1 MKKIQHTRGTDPEFF
16 MVDKVTGKLVS
27 AIPYVD
33 GVKYEPKKLKCGG
46 TVIRDNVALEFATPP
61 TGNEDDFVESVRTC
75 IREVRKLIPKK
86 FDIQAL
92 PSGNFDEDQLDNDE
106 AKQFGCEPDY
116 DAWKLKMNK
125 PPDSEELTLRT
136 CGGHIHIGRVEGD
149 GNDFLHDPYGRADT
163 IKVMDAVHG
172 IISAILDNS
181 SAALKRKELYGKA
194 GCHRPTEYGVEY
206 RTLSNY
212 WLKSPQLV
220 RLMDN
225 LTSDVLRIMRLGK
238 NKELIG
244 TIGDDQIQNVI
255 NTNDVESAREILNT
269 HLRPHLSNKSLE
281 LIEECEANIEF
292 YEFDKEWGIM

>member
-1 MKKIQHTRGTDPEFF
+1 MRKKQHTRGTDPEFF
-16 MVDKVTGKLVS
+16 MVDRATGKLIS

-33 GVKYEPKKLKCGG
+33 GVKYEPVKLKCGG
-46 TVIRDNVALEFATPP
+46 TAIRDNVALEFATPP
-61 TGNEDDFVESVRTC
+61 TGNEEDFVESIRTC
-75 IREVRKLIPKK
+75 IREVRKLIPDE

-92 PSGNFDEDQLDNDE
+92 PSGNFEDDQLDNDE

-116 DAWKLKMNK
+116 DAWELKMNQA
-125 PPDSEELTLRT
+125 PDPEELTLRT

-163 IKVMDAVHG
+163 IKMMDTVHG
-172 IISAILDNS
+172 IVSAILDNS
-181 SAALKRKELYGKA
+181 EEALRRKELYGKA

-225 LTSDVLRIMRLGK
+225 LTSDVLRIMRHGK
-238 NKELIG
+238 DKELIE
-244 TIGDDQIQNVI
+244 TIGGDRIQEVI
-255 NTNDVESAREILNT
+255 NTNDVESAREILNIY
-269 HLRPHLSNKSLE
+269 LRPLLSNRSLE
-281 LIEECEANIEF
+281 LIEECEKNIDF
-292 YEFDKEWGIM
+292 YDFGEEWGIM